1 MGTNN
6 PLAQPSLQSQS
17 SQQSTQSP
25 GNLFKIYKSF
35 NILNEMFVDHGF
47 SSDWEAASQQR
58 TQRRQMEVQANLN
71 SDQNASVEYRT
82 VTRANE

>member
-1 MGTNN
+1 
-6 PLAQPSLQSQS
+6 
-17 SQQSTQSP
+17 
-25 GNLFKIYKSF
+25 
-35 NILNEMFVDHGF
+35 MFVDHGF